1 MDFISVPVSSGFL
14 SAGSLIII
22 IAQLQGLLG
31 LRIKSKN
38 IADNLYKIVK
48 NINKIRP
55 ADFTLGIFSIVF
67 LLVFRVS
74 VGIIKADNLTI
85 VEVLYRLCL

>member
-1 MDFISVPVSSGFL
+1 MDFISVPVTSGFV

-31 LRIKSKN
+31 LKYKSAN
-38 IADNLYKIVK
+38 IVDNLYKMFK
-48 NINKIRP
+48 NIHKIELF
-55 ADFTLGIFSIVF
+55 DFGLGIFSLMF

-74 VGIIKADNLTI
+74 VGIINRQFITI
-85 VEVLYRLCL
+85 V